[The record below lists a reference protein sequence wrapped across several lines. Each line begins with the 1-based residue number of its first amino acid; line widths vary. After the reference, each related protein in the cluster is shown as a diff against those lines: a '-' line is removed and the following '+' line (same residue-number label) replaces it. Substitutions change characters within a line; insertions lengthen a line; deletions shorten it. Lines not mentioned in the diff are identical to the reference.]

1 MKKTR
6 CSTLS
11 RNRSSAPSREF
22 AGQRDGLSL
31 LEVIIATVVLSVS
44 AAMLVRLI
52 SNAERQANRADRRVH
67 AQMICQ
73 NKLDE
78 LLAELEPLESFDPRP
93 SLYYPDWHYSVS
105 VQEFGDSSDN
115 ANVNFSLVE
124 VSVYYQESGEEL
136 GETTPVSLD
145 KTDPV
150 YTLRRIVRTRPKN
163 FAAADS
169 GLMQQSLGEDVQR

>member
-1 MKKTR
+1 MLR
-6 CSTLS
+6 
-11 RNRSSAPSREF
+11 RNQSNAPSREV
-22 AGQRDGLSL
+22 ASQRVGLSL

-44 AAMLVRLI
+44 AAMLIRLI

-93 SLYYPDWHYSVS
+93 TLYYPDWHYSVS
-105 VQEFGDSSDN
+105 VQEFGDSMDN
-115 ANVNFSLVE
+115 AKVNFSLVE

-136 GETTPVSLD
+136 GEATAVALD

-150 YTLRRIVRTRPKN
+150 YTLRRIVRTRPED
-163 FAAADS
+163 FVSADS
-169 GLMQQSLGEDVQR
+169 GLMQKSLGEGVKR